1 MHDDVLVALISTIG
15 SVLVAYITTH
25 QQNKPSENDK
35 IREENKKLKEQLKA
49 IKKAPNRANNPAE
62 VAKG

>member
-25 QQNKPSENDK
+25 QQSKPSENDK
-35 IREENKKLKEQLKA
+35 IREENKKLKEQLRR
-49 IKKAPNRANNPAE
+49 KKNE
-62 VAKG
+62 

>member
-25 QQNKPSENDK
+25 QQNKPSEKDK
-35 IREENKKLKEQLKA
+35 IREENKKLKKQLRR
-49 IKKAPNRANNPAE
+49 KK
-62 VAKG
+62 K